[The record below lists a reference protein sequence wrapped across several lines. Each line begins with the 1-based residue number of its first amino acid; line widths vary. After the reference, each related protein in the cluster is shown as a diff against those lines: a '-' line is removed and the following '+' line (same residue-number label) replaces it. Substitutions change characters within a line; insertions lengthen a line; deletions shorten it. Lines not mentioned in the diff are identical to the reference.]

1 MRLPDHLE
9 LLLTDEPVLDVYSHG
24 PWRVPDGLFEEISA
38 RIDGLAADPRAAE
51 LTTDEHK
58 RLTLPAPLVTAEI
71 FGILAFLPGGGAI
84 KAGSWSQLPERL
96 LYRHLLNP
104 GPLSTR
110 MTRWDAPGGRWRP
123 PVGWL
128 DEAPDRELAIDLA
141 RDCLSVLEGIEP
153 LEERRKALLRLY
165 DDAPVCDVNLP
176 KMELR
181 EHWHAHAGDDIVAAL
196 PELLG
201 PVGYLEWVC
210 AGLLASYEKLT
221 EAAPRDES
229 VEVHLI
235 QLLLQGSM
243 EHVPAELSVALG
255 EDRYHELQQR
265 FAVERRGFKAG
276 AWQERTRA
284 WLVRAMVAGAAD
296 ACRGWLDMAMRF
308 CAIVQGLPGDPGFPR
323 AECIPVG
330 QFQTDLRRLYA
341 PRRRVVN
348 PLTET
353 LKSVPEPAGDAAV
366 RQGGRAA
373 ARAEIATSL
382 VEQPEVVEALDE
394 LTRGNEPVR
403 LLLTGPD
410 GTGKRD
416 AAQELGRALALGRD
430 PHWVTDNLFTGQ
442 RLSDAVA
449 KLHVDARDCAGDRL
463 LIIEGLDGIVT
474 DPGKGE
480 AIAAELYRLLA
491 VHPDLHL
498 VALCDTDGEERI
510 RDINPVLP
518 QRFRIA
524 RTRPFTAQGH
534 AELFRR
540 ALNARGARG
549 TRQAVEAAGE
559 LLAATPPMQTLR
571 NARLAPHLADQ
582 VVATARARMTPD
594 ADSADAA
601 NTATPDAATSKATS
615 PTAATPRAASLTAA
629 TPKAGS
635 PKAGSPKAASPRA
648 AVPDAASPNAATPEA
663 ASSEAVTLEAAAPA
677 GRLVIRKQDIPE
689 TLDTSLATG
698 NPLAELRDL
707 TGLEAVKHEIALL
720 VAGTH
725 AARLRSESGLTITP
739 PTRHMVFTGNPGTG
753 KTMVA
758 RLLGRIYKRLGVL
771 SSGHLV
777 EASRAH
783 LVGEYI
789 GQTAPRTRRLVE
801 RAIGGVLFIDE
812 AYTLTQSPLKG
823 DYGHEAIAELVKL
836 MEDHR
841 DDLVV
846 IVAGYEQEMAE
857 FLVANPGLD
866 SRFPKQIHFPDYTD
880 DELITVFG
888 QLAAADGFRLAPG
901 TEDLLLTMLRRAPR
915 GPSFGNGRLMRNMLD
930 VAVANQADRVASA
943 AVKDGSAKDGSAKN
957 GGAKVHGAKG
967 HGAKGG
973 EDGRGAKGRKPAG
986 SPKKAPVKAPTKKEL
1001 ITLTADD
1008 LPPLLEHPEEFFGLY
1023 L

>member
-1 MRLPDHLE
+1 MRLPEHLE

-38 RIDGLAADPRAAE
+38 RIDGLAADPRAVE

-58 RLTLPAPLVTAEI
+58 LLTLPASLVTAEI
-71 FGILAFLPGGGAI
+71 FGMLAFLPGGGAI

-96 LYRHLLNP
+96 LYRHLANP

-123 PVGWL
+123 PVDWL
-128 DEAPDRELAIDLA
+128 IEAPDRALAIELA

-165 DDAPVCDVNLP
+165 DDPPECEIGLP
-176 KMELR
+176 KAELR
-181 EHWHAHAGDDIVAAL
+181 EHWHAHAGDDIVAAV

-210 AGLLASYEKLT
+210 GGLLAAYERLL
-221 EAAPRDES
+221 EAAPRDGETA
-229 VEVHLI
+229 EGHLT

-243 EHVPAELSVALG
+243 DRVPAELAVALG
-255 EDRYHELQQR
+255 EDRYHQMQGLLKAQR
-265 FAVERRGFKAG
+265 PRFKAG

-284 WLVRAMVAGAAD
+284 WLVQALVEGAAD

-308 CAIVQGLPGDPGFPR
+308 IAIVQGLPGDPWFPK
-323 AECIPVG
+323 AEWIPVG

-353 LKSVPEPAGDAAV
+353 LRSVRPADPAGK
-366 RQGGRAA
+366 GGPRAA
-373 ARAEIATSL
+373 RPEIETAL
-382 VEQPEVVEALDE
+382 VEQPEVVAALDE
-394 LTRGNEPVR
+394 LTRGTAPVR
-403 LLLTGPD
+403 LLLSGPD

-416 AAQELGRALALGRD
+416 AAQELGKALSLGRD
-430 PHWVTDNLFTGQ
+430 PHWVTENLFTGQ
-442 RLSDAVA
+442 RLPDAVA
-449 KLHVDARDCAGDRL
+449 RLHADVRDCAGDRL
-463 LIIEGLDGIVT
+463 LVIEGLDGIVT
-474 DPGKGE
+474 DPGNGE
-480 AIAAELYRLLA
+480 ALAAELHRLLA
-491 VHPDLHL
+491 VHPDLQL
-498 VALCDTDGEERI
+498 VALCDTGGEERI
-510 RDINPVLP
+510 REINPVLP
-518 QRFRIA
+518 QLFRVA
-524 RTRPFTAQGH
+524 RTQPFTELGH

-540 ALNARGARG
+540 ALAARGARG
-549 TRQAVEAAGE
+549 TRQAVAAAGA
-559 LLAATPPMQTLR
+559 LLAETPPMQTLR
-571 NARLAPHLADQ
+571 NARLAQHLADQ
-582 VVATARARMTPD
+582 VVAAVRERLAPDAELVVRKQDVPAALDTARA
-594 ADSADAA
+594 
-601 NTATPDAATSKATS
+601 
-615 PTAATPRAASLTAA
+615 
-629 TPKAGS
+629 
-635 PKAGSPKAASPRA
+635 
-648 AVPDAASPNAATPEA
+648 V
-663 ASSEAVTLEAAAPA
+663 
-677 GRLVIRKQDIPE
+677 
-689 TLDTSLATG
+689 G
-698 NPLAELRDL
+698 NPLKELHDL
-707 TGLEAVKHEIALL
+707 TGLDTVKHEIALL

-725 AARLRSESGLTITP
+725 AARLRSESGLRITP

-777 EASRAH
+777 VASRAH

-801 RAIGGVLFIDE
+801 RALGGVLFIDE

-846 IVAGYEQEMAE
+846 VVAGYEQEMAE
-857 FLVANPGLD
+857 FLAANPGLD
-866 SRFPKQIHFPDYTD
+866 SRFPKQIHFPDYSD

-888 QLAAADGFRLAPG
+888 QLAAADGFELAPG
-901 TEDLLLTMLRRAPR
+901 TDDVLATMLRRAPR

-943 AVKDGSAKDGSAKN
+943 AVHAQREHAGRED
-957 GGAKVHGAKG
+957 
-967 HGAKGG
+967 GG
-973 EDGRGAKGRKPAG
+973 ERVEP
-986 SPKKAPVKAPTKKEL
+986 PTRQEL
-1001 ITLTADD
+1001 ITLTAED
-1008 LPPLLEHPEEFFGLY
+1008 LPPLLDHPEEFFGLY

>member
-1 MRLPDHLE
+1 MRLPEHLE
-9 LLLTDEPVLDVYSHG
+9 LLLTDEPVLDVYAYG
-24 PWRVPDGLFEEISA
+24 PWRVPDGLFAEISD
-38 RIDGLAADPRAAE
+38 RIDALAADPRAVE

-58 RLTLPAPLVTAEI
+58 LLTLPASLVTAEI

-84 KAGSWSQLPERL
+84 KAGSYSQLPERL
-96 LYRHLLNP
+96 LHRHLVNP

-123 PVGWL
+123 PVDWL
-128 DEAPDRELAIDLA
+128 IEAPDRELAIELA
-141 RDCLSVLEGIEP
+141 RECLVVLEGIAP
-153 LEERRKALLRLY
+153 LEERRRALLRLY
-165 DDAPVCDVNLP
+165 DDPPPCDVNLP

-181 EHWHAHAGDDIVAAL
+181 EHWHDRADEQVLAAV

-210 AGLLASYEKLT
+210 QGLLAAYEHLT
-221 EAAPRDES
+221 SVAPRDEK
-229 VEVHLI
+229 VESHLV
-235 QLLLQGSM
+235 QLLLQGSL
-243 EHVPAELSVALG
+243 EQVPAELAAALG

-265 FAVERRGFKAG
+265 FPVERRGFKAG
-276 AWQERTRA
+276 AWQEQTRA
-284 WLVRAMVAGAAD
+284 WLVRALVSGAAD
-296 ACRGWLDMAMRF
+296 ACRAWLDMAMRF
-308 CAIVQGLPGDPGFPR
+308 VAIVQGLPSDPWFPK
-323 AECIPVG
+323 AEWIPVG

-353 LKSVPEPAGDAAV
+353 LKVPEGAPAPEPARLRPDL
-366 RQGGRAA
+366 
-373 ARAEIATSL
+373 ATSL
-382 VEQPEVVEALDE
+382 VGQPEVVRALDE
-394 LTRGNEPVR
+394 LTRDKRPVR
-403 LLLTGPD
+403 LLLAGPD

-430 PHWVTDNLFTGQ
+430 PLWVTANLYAGQ

-449 KLHVDARDCAGDRL
+449 KLHADARDCAGDRL
-463 LIIEGLDGIVT
+463 LIIEGLDGIVA
-474 DPGKGE
+474 DPGNGE
-480 AIAAELYRLLA
+480 ALADELHRLLA
-491 VHPDLHL
+491 VYPDLQIA
-498 VALCDTDGEERI
+498 ALCDAGGDERI
-510 RDINPVLP
+510 AEVNPVLP

-524 RTRPFTAQGH
+524 RTRPFGAAEH

-540 ALNARGARG
+540 ALDRHGLRA
-549 TRQAVEAAGE
+549 TRHALDAAGA

-571 NARLAPHLADQ
+571 NARLAPYLADQ
-582 VVATARARMTPD
+582 VAAAARARAAGD
-594 ADSADAA
+594 AE
-601 NTATPDAATSKATS
+601 P
-615 PTAATPRAASLTAA
+615 
-629 TPKAGS
+629 
-635 PKAGSPKAASPRA
+635 
-648 AVPDAASPNAATPEA
+648 V
-663 ASSEAVTLEAAAPA
+663 V
-677 GRLVIRKQDIPE
+677 RKQDIPAA
-689 TLDTSLATG
+689 LDTARSAG
-698 NPLAELRDL
+698 DPLAELRDL
-707 TGLEAVKHEIALL
+707 TGLETVKHEIALL

-725 AARLRSESGLTITP
+725 AARLRSESGLKITP

-801 RAIGGVLFIDE
+801 RALGGVLFIDE

-846 IVAGYEQEMAE
+846 VVAGYQQEMAE
-857 FLVANPGLD
+857 FLAANPGLD

-880 DELITVFG
+880 DELITVFE

-901 TEDLLLTMLRRAPR
+901 TAEVLRTMLRRAPR
-915 GPSFGNGRLMRNMLD
+915 GPSFGNGRLMRNLLD

-943 AVKDGSAKDGSAKN
+943 AVSAKRAGKDEAG
-957 GGAKVHGAKG
+957 
-967 HGAKGG
+967 
-973 EDGRGAKGRKPAG
+973 KGRKGA
-986 SPKKAPVKAPTKKEL
+986 APRVPTKKEL
-1001 ITLTADD
+1001 VTLTAED
-1008 LPPLLEHPEEFFGLY
+1008 LPPLLDHPEEFFGLY

>member
-1 MRLPDHLE
+1 MRLPEHLE
-9 LLLTDEPVLDVYSHG
+9 LLLTDEPVLDVYAHG

-58 RLTLPAPLVTAEI
+58 LLTLPASLVTAEI
-71 FGILAFLPGGGAI
+71 FGMLAFLPGGGAI

-96 LYRHLLNP
+96 LHRHLVNP

-123 PVGWL
+123 PVDWL
-128 DEAPDRELAIDLA
+128 IEAPDRALAIELA

-165 DDAPVCDVNLP
+165 DDPPACDVNLP
-176 KMELR
+176 KTELR
-181 EHWHAHAGDDIVAAL
+181 EYWHAHAGDDIVAAV

-210 AGLLASYEKLT
+210 AGLLASFEHLL
-221 EAAPRDES
+221 EAAPRDETAD
-229 VEVHLI
+229 VHLA

-243 EHVPAELSVALG
+243 EQVPAELAVALG
-255 EDRYHELQQR
+255 EDRYGELLQR
-265 FAVERRGFKAG
+265 FTAERRGFKPG

-284 WLVRAMVAGAAD
+284 WLVRALVAGAAD

-308 CAIVQGLPGDPGFPR
+308 IAIVQGLPGDPWFPK
-323 AECIPVG
+323 AEWIPVG

-353 LKSVPEPAGDAAV
+353 LRSLPAAGAP
-366 RQGGRAA
+366 GSGAA
-373 ARAEIATSL
+373 AAMRPQIATSL
-382 VEQPEVVEALDE
+382 VEQPEVTEALAE
-394 LTRGNEPVR
+394 LTRGSAPIR
-403 LLLTGPD
+403 LLISGPD

-430 PHWVTDNLFTGQ
+430 PHWVTDNLFSGQ

-449 KLHVDARDCAGDRL
+449 KLHADARDCAGDRL
-463 LIIEGLDGIVT
+463 LIIEGLDGIVA
-474 DPGKGE
+474 DPGNGE
-480 AIAAELYRLLA
+480 ALAAELHRLLA
-491 VHPDLHL
+491 VHPDLNL
-498 VALCDTDGEERI
+498 VALCDDGGEERI
-510 RDINPVLP
+510 REVNPVLP

-524 RTRPFTAQGH
+524 RTRPFTAAGH

-540 ALNARGARG
+540 ALDARGARG
-549 TRQAVEAAGE
+549 TRPAIEAAGA
-559 LLAATPPMQTLR
+559 LLAATPPTQTLR

-582 VVATARARMTPD
+582 LVAAARARAGD
-594 ADSADAA
+594 AG
-601 NTATPDAATSKATS
+601 
-615 PTAATPRAASLTAA
+615 
-629 TPKAGS
+629 AG
-635 PKAGSPKAASPRA
+635 G
-648 AVPDAASPNAATPEA
+648 E
-663 ASSEAVTLEAAAPA
+663 
-677 GRLVIRKQDIPE
+677 LVIRKQDVPA
-689 TLDTSLATG
+689 TLDTAQTAG
-698 NPLAELRDL
+698 DPLAELREL
-707 TGLEAVKHEIALL
+707 TGLETVKHEIALL

-725 AARLRSESGLTITP
+725 AARLRSESGLRVTP

-801 RAIGGVLFIDE
+801 RAVGGVLFIDE

-846 IVAGYEQEMAE
+846 VVAGYEQEMAE
-857 FLVANPGLD
+857 FLAANPGLD
-866 SRFPKQIHFPDYTD
+866 SRFPKQLHFPDYSD

-888 QLAAADGFRLAPG
+888 RLAAADGFELAPG
-901 TEDLLLTMLRRAPR
+901 TEDVLRTMLRRAPR

-943 AVKDGSAKDGSAKN
+943 ALGRDAAGREAGDGGD
-957 GGAKVHGAKG
+957 
-967 HGAKGG
+967 
-973 EDGRGAKGRKPAG
+973 PA
-986 SPKKAPVKAPTKKEL
+986 PPTRQEL
-1001 ITLTADD
+1001 VTLTADD

>member
-1 MRLPDHLE
+1 MRLPEHLE
-9 LLLTDEPVLDVYSHG
+9 LLLTDEPVLDVYSYG
-24 PWRVPDGLFEEISA
+24 PWRVPDGLFEEIAS
-38 RIDGLAADPRAAE
+38 RIDALAADPRAAD

-58 RLTLPAPLVTAEI
+58 LLTLPASLVTAEI

-96 LYRHLLNP
+96 LHRHLVNP

-123 PVGWL
+123 PVDWL
-128 DEAPDRELAIDLA
+128 IEAPDREPAIELA
-141 RDCLSVLEGIEP
+141 RECLAVLEGIEP
-153 LEERRKALLRLY
+153 LDERRKALLRLY
-165 DDAPVCDVNLP
+165 DDPPTCDVNLP

-181 EHWHAHAGDDIVAAL
+181 EHWHAHADDATVTSV

-210 AGLLASYEKLT
+210 AGLIAAYAHLADV
-221 EAAPRDES
+221 APRDET
-229 VEVHLI
+229 VESHLI
-235 QLLLQGSM
+235 QLLLQGSLD
-243 EHVPAELSVALG
+243 HVPAELAAALG
-255 EDRYHELQQR
+255 EDRYRELQQR
-265 FAVERRGFKAG
+265 FAGERRGFKAG
-276 AWQERTRA
+276 AWQEQTRA
-284 WLVRAMVAGAAD
+284 WLVRALVSGAAD
-296 ACRGWLDMAMRF
+296 GCRAWLDMAMRF
-308 CAIVQGLPGDPGFPR
+308 VAIVQGLPGDPWFPK
-323 AECIPVG
+323 AEWIPVG

-348 PLTET
+348 PLTEG
-353 LKSVPEPAGDAAV
+353 LKVPAGTQSEPNS
-366 RQGGRAA
+366 RP
-373 ARAEIATSL
+373 ELATSL
-382 VEQPEVVEALDE
+382 IGQPDVTLALDE
-394 LTRGNEPVR
+394 LTRGKEPVR
-403 LLLTGPD
+403 LLLAGPD

-416 AAQELGRALALGRD
+416 AAQELGKALALSRD
-430 PHWVTDNLFTGQ
+430 PLWVTDNLFAGQ

-449 KLHVDARDCAGDRL
+449 KLHADARDCAGDRL
-463 LIIEGLDGIVT
+463 LIIEGLDGIVA
-474 DPGKGE
+474 DPGNGE
-480 AIAAELYRLLA
+480 ALAAELHRLLA
-491 VHPDLHL
+491 VHPDLQL
-498 VALCDTDGEERI
+498 VALCDADGDERI
-510 RDINPVLP
+510 REINPVLP

-524 RTRPFTAQGH
+524 RTRPFDAAGH

-540 ALNARGARG
+540 ALDRHGVRA
-549 TRQAVEAAGE
+549 TRHALDAAGA
-559 LLAATPPMQTLR
+559 LLAATPAMQTLR

-582 VVATARARMTPD
+582 IVAVVRART
-594 ADSADAA
+594 AADA
-601 NTATPDAATSKATS
+601 
-615 PTAATPRAASLTAA
+615 
-629 TPKAGS
+629 
-635 PKAGSPKAASPRA
+635 
-648 AVPDAASPNAATPEA
+648 
-663 ASSEAVTLEAAAPA
+663 EAV
-677 GRLVIRKQDIPE
+677 VRKQDIPE
-689 TLDTSLATG
+689 TFDTSRATG

-707 TGLEAVKHEIALL
+707 TGLETVKHEIALL

-846 IVAGYEQEMAE
+846 IVAGYQQEMAE

-866 SRFPKQIHFPDYTD
+866 SRFPKQLHFPDYTD

-888 QLAAADGFRLAPG
+888 QLAAADGFQLADG
-901 TEDLLLTMLRRAPR
+901 TTDVLATMLRRAPR

-930 VAVANQADRVASA
+930 VAVANQADRVATA
-943 AVKDGSAKDGSAKN
+943 AVTARRDVKK
-957 GGAKVHGAKG
+957 GAKPPKG
-967 HGAKGG
+967 
-973 EDGRGAKGRKPAG
+973 P
-986 SPKKAPVKAPTKKEL
+986 SKKEL

>member
-1 MRLPDHLE
+1 MRLPEHLE
-9 LLLTDEPVLDVYSHG
+9 LLLTDEPVLDVYSYG
-24 PWRVPDGLFEEISA
+24 PWRVPDGLFEEIAA

-58 RLTLPAPLVTAEI
+58 LLTLPATLVTAEI

-84 KAGSWSQLPERL
+84 KAGSYSQLPERL
-96 LYRHLLNP
+96 LHRHLVNP

-123 PVGWL
+123 PVDWL
-128 DEAPDRELAIDLA
+128 IEAPDRELAIELA
-141 RDCLSVLEGIEP
+141 RDCLSVLEGIQP

-176 KMELR
+176 KPELR
-181 EHWHAHAGDDIVAAL
+181 EHWHAHAGDDIVTAV

-210 AGLLASYEKLT
+210 TGLLAAYEVLA

-229 VEVHLI
+229 VETHLI

-243 EHVPAELSVALG
+243 EHVPAELAVAVG
-255 EDRYHELQQR
+255 EERYHELRRR
-265 FAVERRGFKAG
+265 FPAEHRGFKPG

-284 WLVRAMVAGAAD
+284 WLVRALVAGAAD

-308 CAIVQGLPGDPGFPR
+308 VAIAQGLPGDPWFPK
-323 AECIPVG
+323 AEWIPVG

-353 LKSVPEPAGDAAV
+353 LKSVGEPAGDAAA
-366 RQGGRAA
+366 RTGGRAGGGSD
-373 ARAEIATSL
+373 RPAEIATSL
-382 VEQPEVVEALDE
+382 VGQPEVVAALAE
-394 LTRGNEPVR
+394 LTRGEEPVR
-403 LLLTGPD
+403 LLIAGPD

-430 PHWVTDNLFTGQ
+430 PHWVTDNLLTGQ

-449 KLHVDARDCAGDRL
+449 KLHADARDCAGDRL
-463 LIIEGLDGIVT
+463 LIIEGLDTIVG
-474 DPGKGE
+474 DPGNGE
-480 AIAAELYRLLA
+480 AIAAELHRLLA

-498 VALCDTDGEERI
+498 VALAGAGGDERI

-540 ALNARGARG
+540 ALEARGARG
-549 TRQAVEAAGE
+549 TRQAIEAAGV

-571 NARLAPHLADQ
+571 NARLAPHLADL
-582 VVATARARMTPD
+582 VVAAARAR
-594 ADSADAA
+594 AAAARDAA
-601 NTATPDAATSKATS
+601 GEAAGE
-615 PTAATPRAASLTAA
+615 AADGSA
-629 TPKAGS
+629 PKAG
-635 PKAGSPKAASPRA
+635 
-648 AVPDAASPNAATPEA
+648 
-663 ASSEAVTLEAAAPA
+663 L
-677 GRLVIRKQDIPE
+677 LIRKQDIPD
-689 TLDTSLATG
+689 TLDTSQATG

-707 TGLEAVKHEIALL
+707 TGLETVKHEIALL

-801 RAIGGVLFIDE
+801 RALGGVLFIDE

-841 DDLVV
+841 EDLVV

-857 FLVANPGLD
+857 FLAANPGLD

-880 DELITVFG
+880 DELIILFG

-901 TEDLLLTMLRRAPR
+901 TEDVLLAMLRRAPR

-943 AVKDGSAKDGSAKN
+943 AVVAGKEI
-957 GGAKVHGAKG
+957 GGATGKSGKN
-967 HGAKGG
+967 
-973 EDGRGAKGRKPAG
+973 RKPAKPP
-986 SPKKAPVKAPTKKEL
+986 SKKDLV
-1001 ITLTADD
+1001 TLTADD
-1008 LPPLLEHPEEFFGLY
+1008 LPPLLDHPEEFFGLY

>member
-1 MRLPDHLE
+1 MRLPEHLE
-9 LLLTDEPVLDVYSHG
+9 LLLTDEPVLDVYSYG

-58 RLTLPAPLVTAEI
+58 LLTLPASLVTAEI

-96 LYRHLLNP
+96 LYRHLVNP

-123 PVGWL
+123 PVDWL
-128 DEAPDRELAIDLA
+128 IEAPDRELAIDLA
-141 RDCLSVLEGIEP
+141 RDCLSVLEGVEP

-165 DDAPVCDVNLP
+165 DDPPTCDVNLP

-181 EHWHAHAGDDIVAAL
+181 EHWHTHAGDDIVTAV

-210 AGLLASYEKLT
+210 AGLLAAYEHLT
-221 EAAPRDES
+221 EVAPRDET

-243 EHVPAELSVALG
+243 EGVPAELAAALG
-255 EDRYHELQQR
+255 EDRYGELQQR
-265 FAVERRGFKAG
+265 FPGERRGFKPG

-284 WLVRAMVAGAAD
+284 WLVRALVAGAAD

-308 CAIVQGLPGDPGFPR
+308 IAIVQGLPGDPWFPK
-323 AECIPVG
+323 AEWIPVG

-353 LKSVPEPAGDAAV
+353 LRAVPAETGHA
-366 RQGGRAA
+366 RSRTSGRP
-373 ARAEIATSL
+373 EIATSL
-382 VEQPEVVEALDE
+382 VGQPEVVRALEE
-394 LTRGNEPVR
+394 LTRGDEPVR
-403 LLLTGPD
+403 LLIAGPD

-416 AAQELGRALALGRD
+416 AAQELAKALAFGRD
-430 PHWVTDNLFTGQ
+430 PHWITDNLFTGQ

-449 KLHVDARDCAGDRL
+449 KLHADARDCAGDRL

-474 DPGKGE
+474 DPGNGE
-480 AIAAELYRLLA
+480 ALAVELHRLLA

-498 VALCDTDGEERI
+498 VALCDAGGEERI
-510 RDINPVLP
+510 REINPVLP

-524 RTRPFTAQGH
+524 RTQPFTAEGH

-540 ALNARGARG
+540 ALDARGARG
-549 TRQAVEAAGE
+549 TRQAIEAAGA
-559 LLAATPPMQTLR
+559 LLALTPPMQTLR

-582 VVATARARMTPD
+582 VVATARAR
-594 ADSADAA
+594 AARDSAARDSAVKDPAVKRLAA
-601 NTATPDAATSKATS
+601 NGVSANGTGPGDLATSADRG
-615 PTAATPRAASLTAA
+615 AHD
-629 TPKAGS
+629 GD
-635 PKAGSPKAASPRA
+635 
-648 AVPDAASPNAATPEA
+648 PDTK
-663 ASSEAVTLEAAAPA
+663 VI
-677 GRLVIRKQDIPE
+677 IRKQDIPE
-689 TLDTSLATG
+689 TLDTSYAAG
-698 NPLAELRDL
+698 NPLAELNAL
-707 TGLEAVKHEIALL
+707 TGLESVKHEISLI

-725 AARLRSESGLTITP
+725 AARLRSESGLQITP

-771 SSGHLV
+771 SSGHLI

-801 RAIGGVLFIDE
+801 RALGGVLFIDE

-841 DDLVV
+841 DDLIV
-846 IVAGYEQEMAE
+846 IVAGYQQEMAE
-857 FLVANPGLD
+857 FLAANPGLD

-901 TEDLLLTMLRRAPR
+901 TEDALHAMLRRAPR

-943 AVKDGSAKDGSAKN
+943 AFAAKKN
-957 GGAKVHGAKG
+957 GR
-967 HGAKGG
+967 
-973 EDGRGAKGRKPAG
+973 DGRDGRKA
-986 SPKKAPVKAPTKKEL
+986 SRKPTKKEL
-1001 ITLTADD
+1001 ITLSADD
-1008 LPPLLEHPEEFFGLY
+1008 LPPLLDHPEEFFGLY

>member
-1 MRLPDHLE
+1 MRLPEHLE

-38 RIDGLAADPRAAE
+38 RIDGLAADPRAAD

-58 RLTLPAPLVTAEI
+58 LLTLPASLVTAEI

-96 LYRHLLNP
+96 LYQHLVNP

-123 PVGWL
+123 PVDWL
-128 DEAPDRELAIDLA
+128 IEAPDRELAIELA
-141 RDCLSVLEGIEP
+141 RDCLSVLEGVEP
-153 LEERRKALLRLY
+153 LEERRKALLRMY
-165 DDAPVCDVNLP
+165 DDPPTCDVNLP

-181 EHWHAHAGDDIVAAL
+181 EHWHAHVGDDIVTAV

-210 AGLLASYEKLT
+210 GGLLASYEHLT
-221 EAAPRDES
+221 EVAPREES

-255 EDRYHELQQR
+255 EDRYGDLQQR
-265 FAVERRGFKAG
+265 FPGERRGFKPG

-284 WLVRAMVAGAAD
+284 WLVRALVAGAAD

-308 CAIVQGLPGDPGFPR
+308 VAVVQGLPGDPWFPK
-323 AECIPVG
+323 AEWIPVG

-353 LKSVPEPAGDAAV
+353 LKSVPAKAEGPAGS
-366 RQGGRAA
+366 RSRGRP
-373 ARAEIATSL
+373 EIATSL
-382 VEQPEVVEALDE
+382 VGQPEVVQALDD
-394 LTRGNEPVR
+394 LTRGDEPVR
-403 LLLTGPD
+403 LLLAGPD
-410 GTGKRD
+410 ATGKRD
-416 AAQELGRALALGRD
+416 AAQELAKALAFGRD

-449 KLHVDARDCAGDRL
+449 KLHADARDCAGDRL

-474 DPGKGE
+474 DPGNGE
-480 AIAAELYRLLA
+480 AIAAELHRLLA
-491 VHPDLHL
+491 VHPDLHV
-498 VALCDTDGEERI
+498 VALCDAGGEDRI
-510 RDINPVLP
+510 REINPVLP

-524 RTRPFTAQGH
+524 RTRPFTAEGH

-540 ALNARGARG
+540 ALDARGARG
-549 TRQAVEAAGE
+549 TRQAVEAAGA

-582 VVATARARMTPD
+582 VVAAVRT
-594 ADSADAA
+594 
-601 NTATPDAATSKATS
+601 
-615 PTAATPRAASLTAA
+615 RAAKDAV
-629 TPKAGS
+629 
-635 PKAGSPKAASPRA
+635 AASKVGVVSKD
-648 AVPDAASPNAATPEA
+648 AVVASKDAVASRED
-663 ASSEAVTLEAAAPA
+663 AAAPREA
-677 GRLVIRKQDIPE
+677 ALEIPAEDGGRDAKPVVRKQDIPE
-689 TLDTSLATG
+689 TLDTSQAAG
-698 NPLAELRDL
+698 NPLAELHTL
-707 TGLEAVKHEIALL
+707 TGLDTVKHEIALI

-725 AARLRSESGLTITP
+725 AARLRSESGLQITP

-771 SSGHLV
+771 SSGHLI

-801 RAIGGVLFIDE
+801 RALGGVLFIDE

-841 DDLVV
+841 EDLIV
-846 IVAGYEQEMAE
+846 IVAGYQQEMAE

-901 TEDLLLTMLRRAPR
+901 TDDVLLAMLRRAPR

-930 VAVANQADRVASA
+930 VAVANQADRVATA
-943 AVKDGSAKDGSAKN
+943 AFAAKQNAKKSGSAGK
-957 GGAKVHGAKG
+957 GGAGKSGGAG
-967 HGAKGG
+967 
-973 EDGRGAKGRKPAG
+973 
-986 SPKKAPVKAPTKKEL
+986 KKAARTPTKKEL
-1001 ITLTADD
+1001 ITLTAED
-1008 LPPLLEHPEEFFGLY
+1008 LPPLLDHPEEFFGLY

>member
-1 MRLPDHLE
+1 MRLPEHLE
-9 LLLTDEPVLDVYSHG
+9 PLLTDEPVLDVYSHG
-24 PWRVPDGLFEEISA
+24 PWRVPDGLFEEISD
-38 RIDGLAADPRAAE
+38 RIDGLAADPRAAD

-58 RLTLPAPLVTAEI
+58 LLTLPASLVTAEI

-96 LYRHLLNP
+96 LYKHLVNP

-123 PVGWL
+123 PVDWL
-128 DEAPDRELAIDLA
+128 IEAPDRELAIELA
-141 RDCLSVLEGIEP
+141 RDCLSVLEGVQP
-153 LEERRKALLRLY
+153 LEERRKALLRMY
-165 DDAPVCDVNLP
+165 DDPPECDVNLP

-181 EHWHAHAGDDIVAAL
+181 EHWHAHAGDDIVTAV

-210 AGLLASYEKLT
+210 GGLLASYEHLT
-221 EAAPRDES
+221 EVAPREES

-243 EHVPAELSVALG
+243 EHVPAELAVALG
-255 EDRYHELQQR
+255 EDRYGDLQQR
-265 FAVERRGFKAG
+265 FPGERRGFKPG

-284 WLVRAMVAGAAD
+284 WLVRALVAGAAD

-308 CAIVQGLPGDPGFPR
+308 VAVVQGLPGDPWFPK
-323 AECIPVG
+323 AEWIPVG

-353 LKSVPEPAGDAAV
+353 LKSVPAKAPRPAGP
-366 RQGGRAA
+366 RTRGRP
-373 ARAEIATSL
+373 EIATSL
-382 VEQPEVVEALDE
+382 VGQPEVVQALEE
-394 LTRGNEPVR
+394 LTRGDEPVR
-403 LLLTGPD
+403 LLLAGPD
-410 GTGKRD
+410 ATGKRD
-416 AAQELGRALALGRD
+416 AAQELAKALAFGRD

-449 KLHVDARDCAGDRL
+449 KLHADARDCAGDRL

-474 DPGKGE
+474 DPGNGE
-480 AIAAELYRLLA
+480 AIASELHRLLA

-498 VALCDTDGEERI
+498 VALCDAGGEDRI
-510 RDINPVLP
+510 REINPVLP

-524 RTRPFTAQGH
+524 RTRPFTAEGH

-540 ALNARGARG
+540 ALEARGARG
-549 TRQAVEAAGE
+549 TRQAVDAAGA

-582 VVATARARMTPD
+582 VVAAVRARAAKDTAQPAKNTAQLAKD
-594 ADSADAA
+594 TAQATKDTAQATKEAAQAAKDAA
-601 NTATPDAATSKATS
+601 QAADGTAPEDESRDAK
-615 PTAATPRAASLTAA
+615 P
-629 TPKAGS
+629 
-635 PKAGSPKAASPRA
+635 
-648 AVPDAASPNAATPEA
+648 V
-663 ASSEAVTLEAAAPA
+663 V
-677 GRLVIRKQDIPE
+677 RKQDIPE
-689 TLDTSLATG
+689 TLDTSLAAG
-698 NPLAELRDL
+698 NPLAELHSL
-707 TGLEAVKHEIALL
+707 TGLDTVKHEIALI

-725 AARLRSESGLTITP
+725 AARLRSESGLQITP

-771 SSGHLV
+771 SSGHLI

-801 RAIGGVLFIDE
+801 RALGGVLFIDE

-841 DDLVV
+841 DDLIV
-846 IVAGYEQEMAE
+846 IVAGYQQEMAE
-857 FLVANPGLD
+857 FLAANPGLD

-888 QLAAADGFRLAPG
+888 QLAAADGFKLAPG
-901 TEDLLLTMLRRAPR
+901 TDDVLLAMLRRAPR

-930 VAVANQADRVASA
+930 VAVANQADRVATA
-943 AVKDGSAKDGSAKN
+943 AFAAAKKKNDGTG
-957 GGAKVHGAKG
+957 
-967 HGAKGG
+967 
-973 EDGRGAKGRKPAG
+973 
-986 SPKKAPVKAPTKKEL
+986 KKAGRTPTKKEL

-1008 LPPLLEHPEEFFGLY
+1008 LPPLLDHPEEFFGLY

>member
-1 MRLPDHLE
+1 MRLPEHLE

-38 RIDGLAADPRAAE
+38 RIDGLAADPRAVE

-58 RLTLPAPLVTAEI
+58 LLTLPASLVTAEI
-71 FGILAFLPGGGAI
+71 FGMLAFLPGGGAI

-96 LYRHLLNP
+96 LHRHLVNP

-123 PVGWL
+123 PVDWL
-128 DEAPDRELAIDLA
+128 IEAPDRALAIELA
-141 RDCLSVLEGIEP
+141 RDCLAALEGIEP

-165 DDAPVCDVNLP
+165 DDPPVCDMNLP
-176 KMELR
+176 KTELR
-181 EHWHAHAGDDIVAAL
+181 EHWHAHAGDDIVAAV

-210 AGLLASYEKLT
+210 AGLLASYEHLM
-221 EAAPRDES
+221 EAAPREET
-229 VEVHLI
+229 VEVHLVH
-235 QLLLQGSM
+235 LLLQGSM
-243 EHVPAELSVALG
+243 EQVPAELAVALG
-255 EDRYHELQQR
+255 EDRYGELLQR
-265 FAVERRGFKAG
+265 FTAERRGFKAG

-284 WLVRAMVAGAAD
+284 WLVRALVAGAAD

-308 CAIVQGLPGDPGFPR
+308 VAIVQGLPGDPWFPK
-323 AECIPVG
+323 AEWIPVG

-353 LKSVPEPAGDAAV
+353 LRGLPAADAAP
-366 RQGGRAA
+366 GAA
-373 ARAEIATSL
+373 AGGRAEIATSL
-382 VEQPEVVEALDE
+382 VEQPEVTAALAE
-394 LTRGNEPVR
+394 LTRGSAPVR
-403 LLLTGPD
+403 LLISGPD

-430 PHWVTDNLFTGQ
+430 PHWVTDNLFAGQ

-449 KLHVDARDCAGDRL
+449 KLHADARECAGDRL
-463 LIIEGLDGIVT
+463 LIIEGLDGIVA
-474 DPGKGE
+474 DPGNGE
-480 AIAAELYRLLA
+480 ALAAELHRLLA
-491 VHPDLHL
+491 VHPDLNL
-498 VALCDTDGEERI
+498 VALCDAGGEERI
-510 RDINPVLP
+510 REINPVLP

-524 RTRPFTAQGH
+524 RTRPFTAAGH

-540 ALNARGARG
+540 ALDARGARG
-549 TRQAVEAAGE
+549 TRQAIEAAGG
-559 LLAATPPMQTLR
+559 LLAATTPTQTLR

-582 VVATARARMTPD
+582 VVAAARARLG
-594 ADSADAA
+594 ADAA
-601 NTATPDAATSKATS
+601 
-615 PTAATPRAASLTAA
+615 
-629 TPKAGS
+629 G
-635 PKAGSPKAASPRA
+635 G
-648 AVPDAASPNAATPEA
+648 
-663 ASSEAVTLEAAAPA
+663 AP
-677 GRLVIRKQDIPE
+677 LVRKQDLPAA
-689 TLDTSLATG
+689 LDTAQAAG
-698 NPLAELRDL
+698 DPLAELREL
-707 TGLEAVKHEIALL
+707 TGLEGVKHEIALL
-720 VAGTH
+720 VAGTQ
-725 AARLRSESGLTITP
+725 AARLRSESGLRITP

-801 RAIGGVLFIDE
+801 RAVGGVLFIDE

-846 IVAGYEQEMAE
+846 VVAGYQQEMAE
-857 FLVANPGLD
+857 FLAANPGLD
-866 SRFPKQIHFPDYTD
+866 SRFPKQIHFPDYDD

-888 QLAAADGFRLAPG
+888 RLAAADGFELAPG
-901 TEDLLLTMLRRAPR
+901 TEDVLRSMLRRAPR

-943 AVKDGSAKDGSAKN
+943 AVAQAEDSA
-957 GGAKVHGAKG
+957 GGKG
-967 HGAKGG
+967 PGPARGG
-973 EDGRGAKGRKPAG
+973 DQ
-986 SPKKAPVKAPTKKEL
+986 APPTREEL
-1001 ITLTADD
+1001 VTLTADD
-1008 LPPLLEHPEEFFGLY
+1008 LPPLLDHPEEFFGLY

>member
-1 MRLPDHLE
+1 LRLPEHLE

-58 RLTLPAPLVTAEI
+58 LLTLPASLVTAEI
-71 FGILAFLPGGGAI
+71 FGMLAFLPGGGAI

-96 LYRHLLNP
+96 LHRHLVTP

-123 PVGWL
+123 PVDWL
-128 DEAPDRELAIDLA
+128 IEAPDRGLAIELA

-165 DDAPVCDVNLP
+165 DDPPECEVGLP
-176 KMELR
+176 KAELR
-181 EHWHAHAGDDIVAAL
+181 EHWHAHAGDDIVAAV

-210 AGLLASYEKLT
+210 AGLLASYEHLT
-221 EAAPRDES
+221 EVAPRDES

-243 EHVPAELSVALG
+243 EQVPAELAVALG
-255 EDRYHELQQR
+255 EDRYAEMQQR
-265 FAVERRGFKAG
+265 FTAERRGFKAG
-276 AWQERTRA
+276 VWQERTRA
-284 WLVRAMVAGAAD
+284 WLVRALVAGAAD

-308 CAIVQGLPGDPGFPR
+308 VAIVQGLPGDPWFPK
-323 AECIPVG
+323 AEWIPVG

-353 LKSVPEPAGDAAV
+353 LRSVSPAGAAGEAGAA
-366 RQGGRAA
+366 QGGRAV
-373 ARAEIATSL
+373 RADLATSL
-382 VEQPEVVEALDE
+382 VEQPEASAALDE
-394 LTRGNEPVR
+394 LTRGAEPVR
-403 LLLTGPD
+403 LLLAGPD

-416 AAQELGRALALGRD
+416 AAQELGKALALGRD
-430 PHWVTDNLFTGQ
+430 PHWVTDNLFAGQ
-442 RLSDAVA
+442 RLPDAVA
-449 KLHVDARDCAGDRL
+449 RLHADARDCAGDRL
-463 LIIEGLDGIVT
+463 LVIDGLDGIVT
-474 DPGKGE
+474 DPGNGE
-480 AIAAELYRLLA
+480 ALAAELHRLLA

-498 VALCDTDGEERI
+498 VALCNAGGEERI
-510 RDINPVLP
+510 REINPVLP
-518 QRFRIA
+518 QLFRIA
-524 RTRPFTAQGH
+524 RTRPFTERGH

-540 ALNARGARG
+540 ALEARGARG
-549 TRQAVEAAGE
+549 TRQAVAAAGA
-559 LLAATPPMQTLR
+559 LLEATPPMQTLR

-582 VVATARARMTPD
+582 VVAAVRARLGQGE
-594 ADSADAA
+594 AADA
-601 NTATPDAATSKATS
+601 
-615 PTAATPRAASLTAA
+615 
-629 TPKAGS
+629 
-635 PKAGSPKAASPRA
+635 
-648 AVPDAASPNAATPEA
+648 E
-663 ASSEAVTLEAAAPA
+663 
-677 GRLVIRKQDIPE
+677 LVVRKQDIPA
-689 TLDTSLATG
+689 TLDVSRAAG
-698 NPLAELRDL
+698 NPLKELHDL
-707 TGLEAVKHEIALL
+707 TGLDTVKHEIALL

-725 AARLRSESGLTITP
+725 AARLRSENGLKITP

-801 RAIGGVLFIDE
+801 RALGGVLFIDE

-846 IVAGYEQEMAE
+846 VVAGYHQEMAE
-857 FLVANPGLD
+857 FLAANPGLD

-888 QLAAADGFRLAPG
+888 QLAAADGFELEPG
-901 TEDLLLTMLRRAPR
+901 TEDVLRTMLRGAPR
-915 GPSFGNGRLMRNMLD
+915 GVSFGNGRLMRNMLD

-943 AVKDGSAKDGSAKN
+943 AVHARKEQAAGTQDGEHA
-957 GGAKVHGAKG
+957 
-967 HGAKGG
+967 GG
-973 EDGRGAKGRKPAG
+973 EPAG
-986 SPKKAPVKAPTKKEL
+986 PPTRQEL

>member
-1 MRLPDHLE
+1 MRLPEHLE

-38 RIDGLAADPRAAE
+38 RIDGLAADPRAVD

-58 RLTLPAPLVTAEI
+58 LLTLPASLVTAEI
-71 FGILAFLPGGGAI
+71 FGMLAFLPGGGAI

-96 LYRHLLNP
+96 LHRHLVNP

-123 PVGWL
+123 PVDWL
-128 DEAPDRELAIDLA
+128 IEAPDRGLAIELA

-165 DDAPVCDVNLP
+165 DDPPECESGLP
-176 KMELR
+176 KAELR
-181 EHWHAHAGDDIVAAL
+181 EHWHARAGDDIVTAV

-210 AGLLASYEKLT
+210 AGLLASYEHLT
-221 EAAPRDES
+221 DVAPRDES
-229 VEVHLI
+229 VEAHLS

-243 EHVPAELSVALG
+243 DQVPAELAAALG
-255 EDRYHELQQR
+255 EDRYAELQQR
-265 FAVERRGFKAG
+265 FAAEGRGFKAG
-276 AWQERTRA
+276 VWQERTRA
-284 WLVRAMVAGAAD
+284 WLARALVAGAAD

-308 CAIVQGLPGDPGFPR
+308 VATVQGLPGDPWFPK
-323 AECIPVG
+323 AEWIPVG

-353 LKSVPEPAGDAAV
+353 LRSVPAAEAAGKAG
-366 RQGGRAA
+366 QAA
-373 ARAEIATSL
+373 ARPELATTL
-382 VEQPEVVEALDE
+382 VEQPEVTAALDE
-394 LTRGNEPVR
+394 LTRGGEPVR
-403 LLLTGPD
+403 LLLAGPD

-430 PHWVTDNLFTGQ
+430 PHWVTENLFSGQ
-442 RLSDAVA
+442 RLPDAVA
-449 KLHVDARDCAGDRL
+449 RLHADARDCAGDRL
-463 LIIEGLDGIVT
+463 LVIDGLDGIVA
-474 DPGKGE
+474 DPGNGE
-480 AIAAELYRLLA
+480 ALAAELHRLLA
-491 VHPDLHL
+491 VHPDLNL
-498 VALCDTDGEERI
+498 VALCDTGGEERI
-510 RDINPVLP
+510 REINPVLP
-518 QRFRIA
+518 QLFRIA
-524 RTRPFTAQGH
+524 RTLPFTEEGH

-540 ALNARGARG
+540 ALTARGARG
-549 TRQAVEAAGE
+549 TRQAVAAAGA

-582 VVATARARMTPD
+582 VVA
-594 ADSADAA
+594 
-601 NTATPDAATSKATS
+601 
-615 PTAATPRAASLTAA
+615 
-629 TPKAGS
+629 
-635 PKAGSPKAASPRA
+635 
-648 AVPDAASPNAATPEA
+648 AVRER
-663 ASSEAVTLEAAAPA
+663 LAPGA
-677 GRLVIRKQDIPE
+677 ELLVRKQDVPD
-689 TLDTSLATG
+689 TLDTSRAAG
-698 NPLAELRDL
+698 NPLTELHDL
-707 TGLEAVKHEIALL
+707 TGLDTVKHEIALL

-801 RAIGGVLFIDE
+801 RALGGVLFIDE

-846 IVAGYEQEMAE
+846 VVAGYQEEMAE

-888 QLAAADGFRLAPG
+888 QLAAADGFELAPG
-901 TEDLLLTMLRRAPR
+901 TDDLLATMLRRAPR

-943 AVKDGSAKDGSAKN
+943 AVQARKERLRKE
-957 GGAKVHGAKG
+957 HGDERA
-967 HGAKGG
+967 AT
-973 EDGRGAKGRKPAG
+973 
-986 SPKKAPVKAPTKKEL
+986 PTRQEL

>member
-1 MRLPDHLE
+1 MRLPDHLG

-24 PWRVPDGLFEEISA
+24 PWRVPDGLFEEIAA

-58 RLTLPAPLVTAEI
+58 LLTLPASLVTAEI
-71 FGILAFLPGGGAI
+71 FGMLAFLPGGGAI

-96 LYRHLLNP
+96 LHRHLVNP

-123 PVGWL
+123 PVDWL
-128 DEAPDRELAIDLA
+128 IEAPDRGLAIELA
-141 RDCLSVLEGIEP
+141 RDCLAALEGIEP

-165 DDAPVCDVNLP
+165 DDPPECEIGLP
-176 KMELR
+176 KAELR
-181 EHWHAHAGDDIVAAL
+181 EHWHAHAGDDIVAAV

-210 AGLLASYEKLT
+210 AGLLAAYEHLT
-221 EAAPRDES
+221 DVAPREET
-229 VEVHLI
+229 VEAHLI

-243 EHVPAELSVALG
+243 EHVPAELAVALG
-255 EDRYHELQQR
+255 EDRYGELQQR
-265 FAVERRGFKAG
+265 FAAERRGFKAG

-284 WLVRAMVAGAAD
+284 WLVRALVAGAAD

-308 CAIVQGLPGDPGFPR
+308 IATVQGLPGDPWFPK
-323 AECIPVG
+323 AEWIPVG

-353 LKSVPEPAGDAAV
+353 LHRAPAADGADGSAGAGGTAGRAV
-366 RQGGRAA
+366 RPELASA
-373 ARAEIATSL
+373 L
-382 VEQPEVVEALDE
+382 VGQPEVAAVLAE
-394 LTRGNEPVR
+394 LTGGGEPVR
-403 LLLTGPD
+403 LLLAGPD

-416 AAQELGRALALGRD
+416 AAQELGKALAFGRD
-430 PHWVTDNLFTGQ
+430 PHWVTDNLYTGQ
-442 RLSDAVA
+442 RLPDAVA
-449 KLHVDARDCAGDRL
+449 RLHADARDCAGDRL
-463 LIIEGLDGIVT
+463 LVIEGLDGIVT
-474 DPGKGE
+474 DPGNGE
-480 AIAAELYRLLA
+480 ALAAELHRLLA
-491 VHPDLHL
+491 VHPDLNL
-498 VALCDTDGEERI
+498 VALCDTGGEERI
-510 RDINPVLP
+510 REINPVLP
-518 QRFRIA
+518 QLFRIA
-524 RTRPFTAQGH
+524 RTRPFTADGH

-540 ALNARGARG
+540 ALAAHGARG
-549 TRQAVEAAGE
+549 TRQAVAAAGA
-559 LLAATPPMQTLR
+559 LLAVTPPTQTLR
-571 NARLAPHLADQ
+571 NARLAPYLADQ
-582 VVATARARMTPD
+582 VTAAARAR
-594 ADSADAA
+594 
-601 NTATPDAATSKATS
+601 
-615 PTAATPRAASLTAA
+615 LTASGGA
-629 TPKAGS
+629 
-635 PKAGSPKAASPRA
+635 
-648 AVPDAASPNAATPEA
+648 PEDGPP
-663 ASSEAVTLEAAAPA
+663 EIDL
-677 GRLVIRKQDIPE
+677 LVRKQDIPD
-689 TLDTSLATG
+689 TLDVSRATG
-698 NPLAELRDL
+698 NPLAELREL
-707 TGLEAVKHEIALL
+707 TGLETVKHEIALL

-725 AARLRSESGLTITP
+725 AARLRSENGLKITP

-846 IVAGYEQEMAE
+846 VVAGYEQEMAE
-857 FLVANPGLD
+857 FLAANPGLD

-888 QLAAADGFRLAPG
+888 QLAAADGFELAPG
-901 TEDLLLTMLRRAPR
+901 TDDVLATMLRRAPR

-943 AVKDGSAKDGSAKN
+943 AVIAQREQAKADGQPKTAPGKAGAPGKAASGKPGQAKTGPRAESA
-957 GGAKVHGAKG
+957 V
-967 HGAKGG
+967 
-973 EDGRGAKGRKPAG
+973 
-986 SPKKAPVKAPTKKEL
+986 APTREEL
-1001 ITLTADD
+1001 VTITSDD

>member
-1 MRLPDHLE
+1 MRLPEHLE
-9 LLLTDEPVLDVYSHG
+9 LLLTDEPVLDVYSYG

-58 RLTLPAPLVTAEI
+58 LLTLPASLVTAEI
-71 FGILAFLPGGGAI
+71 FGMLAFLPGGGAI

-96 LYRHLLNP
+96 LYGHLVNP

-123 PVGWL
+123 PVDWL
-128 DEAPDRELAIDLA
+128 IEAPDRGLAIELA

-165 DDAPVCDVNLP
+165 DDPPECEIGLP
-176 KMELR
+176 KAELR
-181 EHWHAHAGDDIVAAL
+181 EHWHAHAGDDIVTAV

-210 AGLLASYEKLT
+210 AGLLAAYEHLT
-221 EAAPRDES
+221 DVAPRDET
-229 VEVHLI
+229 VEVHLV

-243 EHVPAELSVALG
+243 DHVPAELAVALG
-255 EDRYHELQQR
+255 EDRYAELQHR
-265 FAVERRGFKAG
+265 FPAERRGFKAG

-284 WLVRAMVAGAAD
+284 WLVRALVAGAAD

-308 CAIVQGLPGDPGFPR
+308 IAIVQGLPGDPWFPK
-323 AECIPVG
+323 AEWIPVG
-330 QFQTDLRRLYA
+330 QFQTDLRRLFA

-353 LKSVPEPAGDAAV
+353 LRKAPAEDGADGTAE
-366 RQGGRAA
+366 GRRA
-373 ARAEIATSL
+373 ARAEIATTL
-382 VEQPEVVEALDE
+382 VEQPEVTAALAE
-394 LTRGNEPVR
+394 VTAGSEPVR
-403 LLLTGPD
+403 LLLAGPD

-430 PHWVTDNLFTGQ
+430 PHWVTDNLYTGQ
-442 RLSDAVA
+442 RLPDAVA
-449 KLHVDARDCAGDRL
+449 RLHADARDCAGDRL
-463 LIIEGLDGIVT
+463 LVIDGLDGIVT
-474 DPGKGE
+474 DPGNGE
-480 AIAAELYRLLA
+480 ALAAELHRLLA

-498 VALCDTDGEERI
+498 VALCDTGGEERI

-518 QRFRIA
+518 QLFRIA
-524 RTRPFTAQGH
+524 RTRPFTERGH

-540 ALNARGARG
+540 ALSARGARG
-549 TRQAVEAAGE
+549 TRQAVAAAGA

-571 NARLAPHLADQ
+571 NARLAPYLADQ
-582 VVATARARMTPD
+582 VVAAVRE
-594 ADSADAA
+594 
-601 NTATPDAATSKATS
+601 
-615 PTAATPRAASLTAA
+615 RAAS
-629 TPKAGS
+629 G
-635 PKAGSPKAASPRA
+635 GD
-648 AVPDAASPNAATPEA
+648 PDAE
-663 ASSEAVTLEAAAPA
+663 
-677 GRLVIRKQDIPE
+677 LVVRKQDIPD
-689 TLDTSLATG
+689 TLDISRAAG
-698 NPLAELRDL
+698 NPLAELNAL
-707 TGLEAVKHEIALL
+707 TGLDTVKHEIALL

-725 AARLRSESGLTITP
+725 AARLRSENGLKITP

-801 RAIGGVLFIDE
+801 RALGGVLFIDE

-846 IVAGYEQEMAE
+846 VVAGYQQEMAE
-857 FLVANPGLD
+857 FLAANPGLD

-880 DELITVFG
+880 EELITVFR
-888 QLAAADGFRLAPG
+888 QLAEADGFELAPG
-901 TEDLLLTMLRRAPR
+901 TEEVLATMLRRAPR

-943 AVKDGSAKDGSAKN
+943 AVNAQKRHGGSAQKEHGGTKHGEARQNGAKH
-957 GGAKVHGAKG
+957 GGAEH
-967 HGAKGG
+967 GG
-973 EDGRGAKGRKPAG
+973 EPA
-986 SPKKAPVKAPTKKEL
+986 AAPTREEL
-1001 ITLTADD
+1001 ITITADD

>member
-58 RLTLPAPLVTAEI
+58 LLTLPAALVTAEI

-96 LYRHLLNP
+96 LYRHLVNP

-123 PVGWL
+123 PVDWL
-128 DEAPDRELAIDLA
+128 IEAPDRELAIDLA

-181 EHWHAHAGDDIVAAL
+181 EHWHAHAGDDIVTAL

-243 EHVPAELSVALG
+243 EHVPAELSAALG
-255 EDRYHELQQR
+255 EDRYRELQQR
-265 FAVERRGFKAG
+265 FVVERRGFKAG

-308 CAIVQGLPGDPGFPR
+308 CAIVQGLPGDPWFPK

-353 LKSVPEPAGDAAV
+353 LKSVPEPAGDAEM
-366 RQGGRAA
+366 RRDGRAA

-403 LLLTGPD
+403 LLISGPD

-416 AAQELGRALALGRD
+416 AAQELGRALAFGRD
-430 PHWVTDNLFTGQ
+430 PHWLTDNLFTGQ

-449 KLHVDARDCAGDRL
+449 KLHADARDCAGDRL

-474 DPGKGE
+474 DPGNGE
-480 AIAAELYRLLA
+480 AIAAELHRLLA

-498 VALCDTDGEERI
+498 VALCGTDGEERI

-540 ALNARGARG
+540 ALAARGARG
-549 TRQAVEAAGE
+549 TRQAVEAAGA

-582 VVATARARMTPD
+582 VVAAARARTTPD
-594 ADSADAA
+594 ANAA
-601 NTATPDAATSKATS
+601 GTGPDAAVPAAAALDTAV
-615 PTAATPRAASLTAA
+615 PAAAVPAAAVPAAAVADTAATDTAASNA
-629 TPKAGS
+629 
-635 PKAGSPKAASPRA
+635 AAS
-648 AVPDAASPNAATPEA
+648 N
-663 ASSEAVTLEAAAPA
+663 AAAPA
-677 GRLVIRKQDIPE
+677 VAAGLVIRKQDIPE
-689 TLDTSLATG
+689 TLDTSQATG

-707 TGLEAVKHEIALL
+707 TGLDTVKHEIALL

-901 TEDLLLTMLRRAPR
+901 TEEVLLTMLRRAPR

-943 AVKDGSAKDGSAKN
+943 AVAAGRD
-957 GGAKVHGAKG
+957 GGAKAGKGTKVAKG
-967 HGAKGG
+967 GRGG
-973 EDGRGAKGRKPAG
+973 EDGRGGKGRKP
-986 SPKKAPVKAPTKKEL
+986 PKPPTKKEL

-1008 LPPLLEHPEEFFGLY
+1008 LPPLLDHPEEFFGLY

>member
-1 MRLPDHLE
+1 MRLPEHLE

-24 PWRVPDGLFEEISA
+24 PWRVPDGLFEEIAA
-38 RIDGLAADPRAAE
+38 RIDGLAADPRAVA
-51 LTTDEHK
+51 LTTEEHK
-58 RLTLPAPLVTAEI
+58 LLTLPASLVTAEI
-71 FGILAFLPGGGAI
+71 FGMLAFLPGGGAI

-96 LYRHLLNP
+96 LYRHLSGP

-123 PVGWL
+123 PVDWL
-128 DEAPDRELAIDLA
+128 IEAPDRGLAIELA

-165 DDAPVCDVNLP
+165 DDPPECEIGLP
-176 KMELR
+176 KQELR
-181 EHWHAHAGDDIVAAL
+181 EHWHAHAGDDIVAAV

-210 AGLLASYEKLT
+210 AGLLAAFERVL

-229 VEVHLI
+229 VEVHLLH
-235 QLLLQGSM
+235 LLLQGSM
-243 EHVPAELSVALG
+243 EHVPAELAVALG
-255 EDRYHELQQR
+255 EDRYGELRQR
-265 FAVERRGFKAG
+265 FAAERRGFKAG

-284 WLVRAMVAGAAD
+284 WLAEALVAGAAD

-308 CAIVQGLPGDPGFPR
+308 IATVQGLPGDPWFPK
-323 AECIPVG
+323 AEWIPVG

-353 LKSVPEPAGDAAV
+353 LRSVPGEGAGAA
-366 RQGGRAA
+366 GA
-373 ARAEIATSL
+373 ARGVRPDIASAL
-382 VEQPEVVEALDE
+382 VEQPEATAALAE
-394 LTRGNEPVR
+394 LTGGTGTGAPVR
-403 LLLTGPD
+403 LLLAGPD

-430 PHWVTDNLFTGQ
+430 PHWITENLFAGQ
-442 RLSDAVA
+442 RLPDAVA
-449 KLHVDARDCAGDRL
+449 RLHADARDCAGDRL
-463 LIIEGLDGIVT
+463 LVIDGLDGIVA
-474 DPGKGE
+474 DPGNGE
-480 AIAAELYRLLA
+480 ALAAELHRLLA

-498 VALCDTDGEERI
+498 VALCDAGGEERI
-510 RDINPVLP
+510 REINPVLP
-518 QRFRIA
+518 QLFRVA
-524 RTRPFTAQGH
+524 RTRPFTADGH

-540 ALNARGARG
+540 ALAARGARG
-549 TRQAVEAAGE
+549 TRPAVAAAGA

-582 VVATARARMTPD
+582 VVAAARARQEAAGTAPDAEIVVRKQDLPAALDTARA
-594 ADSADAA
+594 A
-601 NTATPDAATSKATS
+601 
-615 PTAATPRAASLTAA
+615 
-629 TPKAGS
+629 
-635 PKAGSPKAASPRA
+635 
-648 AVPDAASPNAATPEA
+648 
-663 ASSEAVTLEAAAPA
+663 
-677 GRLVIRKQDIPE
+677 
-689 TLDTSLATG
+689 G
-698 NPLAELRDL
+698 NPLAELNDL
-707 TGLEAVKHEIALL
+707 TGLDTVKHEIALL

-725 AARLRSESGLTITP
+725 AARLRSENGLKITP

-801 RAIGGVLFIDE
+801 RALGGVLFIDE

-841 DDLVV
+841 EDLVV
-846 IVAGYEQEMAE
+846 VVAGYQQEMAE
-857 FLVANPGLD
+857 FLAANPGLD
-866 SRFPKQIHFPDYTD
+866 SRFPKQIHFPDYSD

-888 QLAAADGFRLAPG
+888 QLAAADGFELAAG
-901 TEDLLLTMLRRAPR
+901 TEEVLRAMLRRAPR

-943 AVKDGSAKDGSAKN
+943 AVHARKAVQ
-957 GGAKVHGAKG
+957 GAKA
-967 HGAKGG
+967 GG
-973 EDGRGAKGRKPAG
+973 EEGGEPPA
-986 SPKKAPVKAPTKKEL
+986 APSKEDL
-1001 ITLTADD
+1001 VTLTADD
-1008 LPPLLEHPEEFFGLY
+1008 LPPLLDHPEEFFGLY

>member
-1 MRLPDHLE
+1 MRLPEHLE

-38 RIDGLAADPRAAE
+38 RIDGLAADPRAVE

-58 RLTLPAPLVTAEI
+58 LLTLPASLVTAEI
-71 FGILAFLPGGGAI
+71 FGMLAFLPGGGAI

-96 LYRHLLNP
+96 LQRHLVNP

-123 PVGWL
+123 PVDWL
-128 DEAPDRELAIDLA
+128 IEAPDRELAIELA
-141 RDCLSVLEGIEP
+141 RDCLSVLEGVEP

-165 DDAPVCDVNLP
+165 DDPPACDMNLP

-181 EHWHAHAGDDIVAAL
+181 EHWHAHAGDDIVAAV

-210 AGLLASYEKLT
+210 AGLLACFERLM
-221 EAAPRDES
+221 EAAPREES

-235 QLLLQGSM
+235 HLLLQGSM
-243 EHVPAELSVALG
+243 EHIPAELAVALG
-255 EDRYHELQQR
+255 EDRYGELQLR
-265 FAVERRGFKAG
+265 FAAERRGFKAG
-276 AWQERTRA
+276 AWQERTRS
-284 WLVRAMVAGAAD
+284 WLVRALVAGAAD

-308 CAIVQGLPGDPGFPR
+308 IAVVQGLPGDPWFPK
-323 AECIPVG
+323 AEWIPVG

-353 LKSVPEPAGDAAV
+353 LPSTPAADGGTSG
-366 RQGGRAA
+366 RQADGQPAGGRA
-373 ARAEIATSL
+373 ELATSL
-382 VEQPEVVEALDE
+382 VDQPEVTAALEE
-394 LTRGNEPVR
+394 LTSGGAPVR
-403 LLLTGPD
+403 LLISGPD

-416 AAQELGRALALGRD
+416 AAQELGTALALGRD
-430 PHWVTDNLFTGQ
+430 PHWITDNLFSGQ

-449 KLHVDARDCAGDRL
+449 KLHADARDCAGDRL

-474 DPGKGE
+474 DPGNGE
-480 AIAAELYRLLA
+480 ALAAELHRLLA

-498 VALCDTDGEERI
+498 VALCDAGGEERI
-510 RDINPVLP
+510 REINPVLP

-524 RTRPFTAQGH
+524 RTRPFTAAGH

-540 ALNARGARG
+540 ALAARGARG
-549 TRQAVEAAGE
+549 TRPAVEAAGA

-582 VVATARARMTPD
+582 
-594 ADSADAA
+594 
-601 NTATPDAATSKATS
+601 
-615 PTAATPRAASLTAA
+615 
-629 TPKAGS
+629 
-635 PKAGSPKAASPRA
+635 
-648 AVPDAASPNAATPEA
+648 AV
-663 ASSEAVTLEAAAPA
+663 AAARERAQDGA
-677 GRLVIRKQDIPE
+677 GAVVRKQDVPAA
-689 TLDTSLATG
+689 LDTAQSAG

-707 TGLEAVKHEIALL
+707 TGLETVKHEIALL

-846 IVAGYEQEMAE
+846 VVAGYQQEMAE

-866 SRFPKQIHFPDYTD
+866 SRFPKQIHFPDYSD

-888 QLAAADGFRLAPG
+888 QLAGADGFELAAG
-901 TEDLLLTMLRRAPR
+901 TEEVLRTMLRGAPR
-915 GPSFGNGRLMRNMLD
+915 GASFGNGRLMRNMLD

-943 AVKDGSAKDGSAKN
+943 AVTAEWSKDGAAAEPPS
-957 GGAKVHGAKG
+957 
-967 HGAKGG
+967 
-973 EDGRGAKGRKPAG
+973 RQ
-986 SPKKAPVKAPTKKEL
+986 EL
-1001 ITLTADD
+1001 ITLTAED

>member
-1 MRLPDHLE
+1 MRLPEHLE
-9 LLLTDEPVLDVYSHG
+9 LLLTDEPVLDVYSYG

-38 RIDGLAADPRAAE
+38 RIDGLAADPRAAD

-58 RLTLPAPLVTAEI
+58 LLTLPASLVTAEI

-84 KAGSWSQLPERL
+84 KAGSYSQLPERL
-96 LYRHLLNP
+96 LNGHLVNP

-123 PVGWL
+123 PVDWL
-128 DEAPDRELAIDLA
+128 IEAPERELAIELA
-141 RDCLSVLEGIEP
+141 RDCLAALEGIEP

-165 DDAPVCDVNLP
+165 DDAPTCDVNLP

-181 EHWHAHAGDDIVAAL
+181 ENWHAHAGDDIVTAV

-201 PVGYLEWVC
+201 PVGYLEWAC
-210 AGLLASYEKLT
+210 GGLLSSFEHLM
-221 EAAPRDES
+221 EAAPRDENA
-229 VEVHLI
+229 EVHLI

-255 EDRYHELQQR
+255 EDRYRELQRR
-265 FAVERRGFKAG
+265 FPAERRGFKPG

-284 WLVRAMVAGAAD
+284 WLVRALVAGAAD

-308 CAIVQGLPGDPGFPR
+308 IAIVQGLPGDPWFPK
-323 AECIPVG
+323 AEWIPVG

-353 LKSVPEPAGDAAV
+353 LKSVPADAAEA
-366 RQGGRAA
+366 RPEPGGGRS
-373 ARAEIATSL
+373 EIATSL
-382 VEQPEVVEALDE
+382 VGQGELVAALDE
-394 LTRGNEPVR
+394 LTRGDAPVR
-403 LLLTGPD
+403 LLVAGPD

-416 AAQELGRALALGRD
+416 AAQELAKALSLGRD
-430 PHWVTDNLFTGQ
+430 PHWVSDNLFTGQ

-449 KLHVDARDCAGDRL
+449 KLHADARDCAGDRL
-463 LIIEGLDGIVT
+463 LVIEGLDGIVT
-474 DPGKGE
+474 DPGNGE
-480 AIAAELYRLLA
+480 AIAAELHRLLA

-498 VALCDTDGEERI
+498 VALCDTGGDERI
-510 RDINPVLP
+510 REINPVLP
-518 QRFRIA
+518 QRFRVVK
-524 RTRPFTAQGH
+524 TQPFTPDGH

-540 ALNARGARG
+540 ALDARGARA
-549 TRQAVEAAGE
+549 TRQAVDAAGE

-582 VVATARARMTPD
+582 AVAIAQE
-594 ADSADAA
+594 
-601 NTATPDAATSKATS
+601 
-615 PTAATPRAASLTAA
+615 RAAKNGT
-629 TPKAGS
+629 T
-635 PKAGSPKAASPRA
+635 
-648 AVPDAASPNAATPEA
+648 E
-663 ASSEAVTLEAAAPA
+663 
-677 GRLVIRKQDIPE
+677 LVVRKQDIPE
-689 TLDTSLATG
+689 TLDTSRSAG
-698 NPLAELRDL
+698 NPLAELHDL
-707 TGLEAVKHEIALL
+707 TGLDTVKHEIALL

-725 AARLRSESGLTITP
+725 AARLRAESGLRITP

-801 RAIGGVLFIDE
+801 RALGGVLFIDE

-846 IVAGYEQEMAE
+846 IVAGYQQEMAE
-857 FLVANPGLD
+857 FLAANPGLD
-866 SRFPKQIHFPDYTD
+866 SRFPKQIHFPDYSD

-888 QLAAADGFRLAPG
+888 QLAAADGFRLADG
-901 TEDLLLTMLRRAPR
+901 TEDVLRAMLRRAPR

-930 VAVANQADRVASA
+930 VAVANQADRVASVAVA
-943 AVKDGSAKDGSAKN
+943 AKRITPQEK
-957 GGAKVHGAKG
+957 GAK
-967 HGAKGG
+967 
-973 EDGRGAKGRKPAG
+973 
-986 SPKKAPVKAPTKKEL
+986 PVKPPTKREL
-1001 ITLTADD
+1001 ITLTAED

>member
-58 RLTLPAPLVTAEI
+58 LLTLPASLVTAEI
-71 FGILAFLPGGGAI
+71 FGMLAFLPGGGAI

-96 LYRHLLNP
+96 LNGHLVNP

-123 PVGWL
+123 PVDWL
-128 DEAPDRELAIDLA
+128 IEAPDRGLAIELA

-165 DDAPVCDVNLP
+165 DDPPECETGLP
-176 KMELR
+176 KSELR
-181 EHWHAHAGDDIVAAL
+181 EHWHAHAGDDIVAAV

-201 PVGYLEWVC
+201 PVGYLEWAC
-210 AGLLASYEKLT
+210 AGLLASYEHLT
-221 EAAPRDES
+221 DVAPRDET

-243 EHVPAELSVALG
+243 EHVPAELAVALG
-255 EDRYHELQQR
+255 EDRYAELQQR
-265 FAVERRGFKAG
+265 FAAERRGFKAG

-284 WLVRAMVAGAAD
+284 WLVRALVAGAAD

-308 CAIVQGLPGDPGFPR
+308 IAIVQGLPGDPWFPK
-323 AECIPVG
+323 AEWIPVG

-341 PRRRVVN
+341 PRRVVVN

-353 LKSVPEPAGDAAV
+353 LRKAPSADRAAGGAA
-366 RQGGRAA
+366 GGRRA
-373 ARAEIATSL
+373 ARPEIATSL
-382 VEQPEVVEALDE
+382 VGQPEVAAALEE
-394 LTRGNEPVR
+394 LTSGGDPVR
-403 LLLTGPD
+403 LLLAGPD

-416 AAQELGRALALGRD
+416 AAQELGKALALGRD
-430 PHWVTDNLFTGQ
+430 PHWVTDNLYTGQ
-442 RLSDAVA
+442 RLPDAVA
-449 KLHVDARDCAGDRL
+449 RLHADARDCAGDRL
-463 LIIEGLDGIVT
+463 LVVDGLDGIVS
-474 DPGKGE
+474 DPGNGE
-480 AIAAELYRLLA
+480 ALAAELHRLLS

-498 VALCDTDGEERI
+498 VALCDTGGEERI
-510 RDINPVLP
+510 REINPVLP
-518 QRFRIA
+518 QLFRVA
-524 RTRPFTAQGH
+524 RTTPFTEEGH

-540 ALNARGARG
+540 ALTARGARG
-549 TRQAVEAAGE
+549 TRQAVAAAGE

-571 NARLAPHLADQ
+571 NARLAPYLADQ
-582 VVATARARMTPD
+582 LVAAVRARLGPD
-594 ADSADAA
+594 A
-601 NTATPDAATSKATS
+601 
-615 PTAATPRAASLTAA
+615 
-629 TPKAGS
+629 
-635 PKAGSPKAASPRA
+635 
-648 AVPDAASPNAATPEA
+648 E
-663 ASSEAVTLEAAAPA
+663 
-677 GRLVIRKQDIPE
+677 LVVRKQDVPD
-689 TLDTSLATG
+689 TLDISRAVG
-698 NPLAELRDL
+698 NPLAELNDL
-707 TGLEAVKHEIALL
+707 TGLDTVKHEIALL

-725 AARLRSESGLTITP
+725 AARLRSENGLRITP

-801 RAIGGVLFIDE
+801 RALGGVLFIDE

-846 IVAGYEQEMAE
+846 VVAGYEQEMAE
-857 FLVANPGLD
+857 FLAANPGLD

-888 QLAAADGFRLAPG
+888 QLAAADGFELAPG
-901 TEDLLLTMLRRAPR
+901 TDELLATMLRRAPR

-943 AVKDGSAKDGSAKN
+943 AVRARQEHAQKDGRAE
-957 GGAKVHGAKG
+957 H
-967 HGAKGG
+967 GG
-973 EDGRGAKGRKPAG
+973 EPTG
-986 SPKKAPVKAPTKKEL
+986 SPTRQEL
-1001 ITLTADD
+1001 ITITADD

>member
-1 MRLPDHLE
+1 MRLPEHLD
-9 LLLTDEPVLDVYSHG
+9 LLLTDEPVLDVYSYG
-24 PWRVPDGLFEEISA
+24 PWRVPDGLFDEIA
-38 RIDGLAADPRAAE
+38 TRIDGLAADPRAVE

-58 RLTLPAPLVTAEI
+58 LLTLPASLVTAEI
-71 FGILAFLPGGGAI
+71 FGMLAFLPGGGAI

-96 LYRHLLNP
+96 LHRHLVNP

-123 PVGWL
+123 PVDWL
-128 DEAPDRELAIDLA
+128 IEAPDRELAIELA

-165 DDAPVCDVNLP
+165 DDPPACDVNLP

-181 EHWHAHAGDDIVAAL
+181 EHWHTHAGDDIVTAV

-210 AGLLASYEKLT
+210 AGLLASYERLS

-229 VEVHLI
+229 IEVHLI

-243 EHVPAELSVALG
+243 EEVPAELAVALG
-255 EDRYHELQQR
+255 EDRYRELQQR
-265 FAVERRGFKAG
+265 FPVERRGFKAG

-284 WLVRAMVAGAAD
+284 WLVRALVAGAAD

-308 CAIVQGLPGDPGFPR
+308 IAVVQGLPGDPWFPKS
-323 AECIPVG
+323 EWIPVG

-353 LKSVPEPAGDAAV
+353 LRSLPAEADGAAAGAA
-366 RQGGRAA
+366 GGRP
-373 ARAEIATSL
+373 EMATSL
-382 VEQPEVVEALDE
+382 VGQPEVSAALDE
-394 LTRGNEPVR
+394 LTRGSEPVR
-403 LLLTGPD
+403 LLLCGPD

-416 AAQELGRALALGRD
+416 AAQELGKALALGRD
-430 PHWVTDNLFTGQ
+430 PHWITENLFAGQ

-449 KLHVDARDCAGDRL
+449 RLHADARDCAGERL

-474 DPGKGE
+474 DPGNGE
-480 AIAAELYRLLA
+480 ALAAELHRLLA
-491 VHPDLHL
+491 VHPDLNL
-498 VALCDTDGEERI
+498 VALCDAGGEDRI

-524 RTRPFTAQGH
+524 RTRPFTAAGH

-540 ALNARGARG
+540 ALEARGARG
-549 TRQAVEAAGE
+549 TRPAVEAAGA
-559 LLAATPPMQTLR
+559 LLAATPPVQTLR
-571 NARLAPHLADQ
+571 NARLAPHLADLT
-582 VVATARARMTPD
+582 VAAARAR
-594 ADSADAA
+594 
-601 NTATPDAATSKATS
+601 TAP
-615 PTAATPRAASLTAA
+615 
-629 TPKAGS
+629 G
-635 PKAGSPKAASPRA
+635 
-648 AVPDAASPNAATPEA
+648 E
-663 ASSEAVTLEAAAPA
+663 E
-677 GRLVIRKQDIPE
+677 LVVRKQDIPD
-689 TLDTSLATG
+689 TLDTAQAPG

-707 TGLEAVKHEIALL
+707 TGLDTVKHEIALL

-725 AARLRSESGLTITP
+725 AARLRSENGLQITP

-846 IVAGYEQEMAE
+846 IVAGYQQEMAE
-857 FLVANPGLD
+857 FLSANPGLD

-888 QLAAADGFRLAPG
+888 QLAAADGFELAPG
-901 TEDLLLTMLRRAPR
+901 TADVLRTMLRRAPR

-943 AVKDGSAKDGSAKN
+943 AVSFRKDGPAGKGAAGKDG
-957 GGAKVHGAKG
+957 
-967 HGAKGG
+967 
-973 EDGRGAKGRKPAG
+973 E
-986 SPKKAPVKAPTKKEL
+986 PVRTPSRKEL
-1001 ITLTADD
+1001 VTLTADD
-1008 LPPLLEHPEEFFGLY
+1008 LPPLLDHPEEFFGLY

>member
-1 MRLPDHLE
+1 MRLPEQLE
-9 LLLTDEPVLDVYSHG
+9 LLLTDEPVLDVYSYG

-58 RLTLPAPLVTAEI
+58 LLTLPASLVTAEI

-96 LYRHLLNP
+96 LYRHLVNP

-123 PVGWL
+123 PVDWL
-128 DEAPDRELAIDLA
+128 IEASDRELAIDLA

-165 DDAPVCDVNLP
+165 DDPPTCDVNLP

-181 EHWHAHAGDDIVAAL
+181 EHWHAHAGDDIVTAV

-201 PVGYLEWVC
+201 PVGYLEWAC
-210 AGLLASYEKLT
+210 TGLLASYEHLT
-221 EAAPRDES
+221 DVAPRDES
-229 VEVHLI
+229 IEAHLI
-235 QLLLQGSM
+235 QLLLQGSL
-243 EHVPAELSVALG
+243 EGVPAELAVALG
-255 EDRYHELQQR
+255 EDRYNELQQR
-265 FAVERRGFKAG
+265 FPTERRGFKPG

-308 CAIVQGLPGDPGFPR
+308 IAIVQGLPGDPWFPK
-323 AECIPVG
+323 AEWIPVG

-353 LKSVPEPAGDAAV
+353 LRTITAEPGSAAS
-366 RQGGRAA
+366 RSR
-373 ARAEIATSL
+373 RRPEIATSL
-382 VEQPEVVEALDE
+382 VGQDEVVRALED
-394 LTRGNEPVR
+394 LTRGDEPVR
-403 LLLTGPD
+403 LLLAGPD
-410 GTGKRD
+410 ATGKRD
-416 AAQELGRALALGRD
+416 AAQELAKALALGRD

-449 KLHVDARDCAGDRL
+449 KLHADARDCAGDRL

-474 DPGKGE
+474 DPGNGE
-480 AIAAELYRLLA
+480 AIAAELHRLLA

-498 VALCDTDGEERI
+498 VALCDAGGEDRI
-510 RDINPVLP
+510 REINPVLP

-524 RTRPFTAQGH
+524 RTVPFTAEGH

-540 ALNARGARG
+540 ALDARGARG
-549 TRQAVEAAGE
+549 TRQAVDAAGA

-582 VVATARARMTPD
+582 VVAAIQDRD
-594 ADSADAA
+594 A
-601 NTATPDAATSKATS
+601 TE
-615 PTAATPRAASLTAA
+615 L
-629 TPKAGS
+629 
-635 PKAGSPKAASPRA
+635 
-648 AVPDAASPNAATPEA
+648 
-663 ASSEAVTLEAAAPA
+663 
-677 GRLVIRKQDIPE
+677 LVRKQDIPE
-689 TLDTSLATG
+689 TLDTSLAAG
-698 NPLAELRDL
+698 DPLAELRDL
-707 TGLEAVKHEIALL
+707 TGLESVKHEISLI

-725 AARLRSESGLTITP
+725 AARLRGDSGLRITP

-771 SSGHLV
+771 SSGHLI

-801 RAIGGVLFIDE
+801 RALGGVLFIDE

-841 DDLVV
+841 EDLIV
-846 IVAGYEQEMAE
+846 IVAGYQQEMAE
-857 FLVANPGLD
+857 FLAANPGLD

-888 QLAAADGFRLAPG
+888 QLAAADGFRLEPG
-901 TEDLLLTMLRRAPR
+901 TEDALLAMLHRAPR

-930 VAVANQADRVASA
+930 VAVAHQADRVASA
-943 AVKDGSAKDGSAKN
+943 AFAAQKRSAA
-957 GGAKVHGAKG
+957 
-967 HGAKGG
+967 
-973 EDGRGAKGRKPAG
+973 
-986 SPKKAPVKAPTKKEL
+986 KKAARKPTKKEL

-1008 LPPLLEHPEEFFGLY
+1008 LPPILDHPEEFFGLY